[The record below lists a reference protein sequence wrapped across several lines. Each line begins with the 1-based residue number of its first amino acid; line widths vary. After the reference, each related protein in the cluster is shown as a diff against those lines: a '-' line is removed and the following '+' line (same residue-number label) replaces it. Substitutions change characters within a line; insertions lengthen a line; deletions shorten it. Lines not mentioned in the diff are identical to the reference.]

1 MNLVKEKMNYLFRNG
16 LIFFL
21 NTRGVFF
28 GDEKLY
34 LLLYIFR
41 NFETIIHILK
51 GNIGI
56 GGTGYRYYLFLWY
69 IATLKQYRL
78 LLNIFIFYLVL
89 TLPMAI
95 RNSGLIFG
103 SIGLLLI
110 AYICVYCMT
119 LLVKAAHKVST

>member
-1 MNLVKEKMNYLFRNG
+1 MRYFFTLRGEKIKICCYL
-16 LIFFL
+16 
-21 NTRGVFF
+21 
-28 GDEKLY
+28 
-34 LLLYIFR
+34 FR

-78 LLNIFIFYLVL
+78 LLNIIIFYLVL

-119 LLVKAAHKVST
+119 LLVKAAHKVR

>member
-1 MNLVKEKMNYLFRNG
+1 MRYFFFTLRGEKIKIYYYL
-16 LIFFL
+16 
-21 NTRGVFF
+21 
-28 GDEKLY
+28 
-34 LLLYIFR
+34 FR

-119 LLVKAAHKVST
+119 LLVKAAHKVRLFSCQL